1 MSIVAIVRS
10 AAVGVRYYFVGE
22 GECQVVEAIMCW
34 TVGGMS

>member
-10 AAVGVRYYFVGE
+10 AAVGVRYFVGE